1 MLDWLLSPINADA
14 PHVVEFAVAWH
25 GRFMVLAWGILAP
38 LAVVFARYFK
48 VMPGQDWPR
57 ELDNQTW
64 WRGHWIGQMVVF
76 GLSVTALMLVLPL
89 NISETGLHGILGTA
103 VLVALIIQVLLGLFR
118 GSKGG
123 PTARAPDGSLSGDH
137 YDMTTRRRWFE
148 ALHKTL
154 GYCVLVLG
162 AITIIYGLLHANGPN
177 WMWVVL
183 VLWWLG
189 LVVAS
194 VVLEQR
200 GMAMNS
206 YQAIWGN
213 DPAHP
218 GNTPAS
224 EHDDQMTR
232 LQNH

>member
-1 MLDWLLSPINADA
+1 MVDWLLSPINADA
-14 PHVVEFAVAWH
+14 PHVVGFAVSWH
-25 GRFMVLAWGILAP
+25 GRFMVLGWGILAP

-64 WRGHWIGQMVVF
+64 WRGHWIGQTVVF
-76 GLSVTALMLVLPL
+76 CLSVTGLVLVLPL
-89 NISETGLHGILGTA
+89 NISETGLHGILGA
-103 VLVALIIQVLLGLFR
+103 GVLVALITQVLLGLFR

-183 VLWWLG
+183 VFWWLG
-189 LVVAS
+189 LVAAS
-194 VVLEQR
+194 VVLEHR

-224 EHDDQMTR
+224 DHDDQMTR

>member
-1 MLDWLLSPINADA
+1 MDWLLAPIDA
-14 PHVVEFAVAWH
+14 ARAHEVGRAVSWH
-25 GRFMVLAWGILAP
+25 GRSMVLAWGLLAP
-38 LAVVFARYFK
+38 MAGLIARYFK

-89 NISETGLHGILGTA
+89 NISETGLHGFLGSA

-183 VLWWLG
+183 LLWWLG
-189 LVVAS
+189 LGAAS

-218 GNTPAS
+218 GNAPAS